1 MLFYVTND
9 FQHRRFRDIDE
20 PLSPNDIQQIVAEEQ
35 EILDALISMNALL
48 YAKAYMNAD
57 EIARS
62 DMYMGDYKF
71 TFDVTTTP
79 LAKSLTALANW
90 VDDGFA
96 VFYNSGASDNG

>member
-1 MLFYVTND
+1 MSKIYCADVGCRFNSDKERFV
-9 FQHRRFRDIDE
+9 RRVNNIMYWERM
-20 PLSPNDIQQIVAEEQ
+20 
-35 EILDALISMNALL
+35 ILG
-48 YAKAYMNAD
+48 KAYMNAD

-90 VDDGFA
+90 VNDGFA